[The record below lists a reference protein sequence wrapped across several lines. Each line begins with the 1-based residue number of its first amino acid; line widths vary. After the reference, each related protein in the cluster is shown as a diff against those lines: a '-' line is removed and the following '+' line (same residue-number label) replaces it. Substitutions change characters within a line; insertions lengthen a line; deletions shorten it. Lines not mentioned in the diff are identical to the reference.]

1 MIIKINFFTLV
12 GILLLLCSCDC
23 QILVNGKI
31 ISSETGKPL
40 NGAKIEMVGRDL
52 ISESD
57 QNGIFKIGEM
67 TGLCYDPKIKVTY
80 EGHKPFI
87 IELESESEF
96 QNFKLKKESE
106 FVEYEKPFYPNLNNK
121 DNFVTGTWI
130 EKYSGNFK
138 IKSDSLLIYLDE
150 NNLTKEI
157 ELIKQELKNKNS
169 G

>member
-1 MIIKINFFTLV
+1 MRMKINFFALI

-23 QILVNGKI
+23 QITVRGKI
-31 ISSETGKPL
+31 ISSETGKPI
-40 NGAKIEMVGRDL
+40 NGAKIEMLGKNL

-67 TGLCYDPKIKVTY
+67 TGFCYDPKIKVTY
-80 EGHKPFI
+80 KGHKPFI

-106 FVEYEKPFYPNLNNK
+106 FVEYKKPFYPNPDNK
-121 DNFVTGTWI
+121 NTFINGTWI

-150 NNLTKEI
+150 KNLTKEI